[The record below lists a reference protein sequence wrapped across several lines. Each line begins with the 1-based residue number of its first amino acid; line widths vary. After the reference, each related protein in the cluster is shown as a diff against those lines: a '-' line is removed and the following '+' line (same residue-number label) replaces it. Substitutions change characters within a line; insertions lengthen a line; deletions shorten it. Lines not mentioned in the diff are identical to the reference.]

1 MIAEIIPARRMP
13 LALPILDYL
22 IPPEIEQTIRI
33 GQLVT
38 IPFQQSQTF
47 GVIFNIKKNPEK
59 STAKLRPIKSILF
72 DRPILDQA
80 QLIFLK
86 EISDFYKVSLGFLL
100 KNSLPPLQ
108 KRKLGQLTSNT
119 KIPNSEKK
127 SVSKPKLKNY
137 ASYEEKRKII
147 IETLSKT
154 NGQTLLL
161 VPEITALKKTKELLP
176 PELLSKTAVISS
188 ELSPKELFAS
198 WTEIWSGEKNIIIGT
213 RRALF
218 LPWFNLQHIILDDE
232 GNSNYKSWDMAPRF
246 HTRDAALF
254 LSKNHGATLTLLSHS
269 PSVESF
275 FFAQKRVYESE
286 LLEIKP
292 FTKPVRLVDMRT
304 ERRGKNFSLLSHDVF
319 EVFKKV
325 DEGDIFFF
333 INRRGTINYVMCRDC
348 RYVCACPTC
357 KRSLTYYQKTG
368 ELRCQYCNYSAPTAL
383 ACPNCGGVDIS
394 MFGAGTQ
401 LAEDLIRKVA
411 GEKKNYLVVRVDSDT
426 ADFSSLQKDDQ
437 KIIIGT
443 QLAWQKVDWSRIKL
457 LVFLDADISLFVPEY
472 KITEQFWQQLR
483 DAQFNL
489 PSDCQIF
496 IQTNHP
502 EHAVFNNL
510 FNPSGFY
517 SDQLEERKLLGYPPF
532 KFLLKLMAGY
542 QTENLLKQ
550 ETGKA
555 MTALTNLTK
564 HNPDITILGPLQ
576 SLPYYYKGRYWQII
590 LIKLKYDSYK
600 KNTNLILSQ
609 VSDNWKV
616 DPNPNSILSFS

>member
-13 LALPILDYL
+13 LALPVLDYL
-22 IPPEIEQTIRI
+22 IPPEIERAIRI

-38 IPFQQSQTF
+38 IPFQQSQAF
-47 GVIFNIKKNPEK
+47 GVIFNIKKNPAK
-59 STAKLRPIKSILF
+59 LTTKLRPIKSIVF
-72 DRPILDQA
+72 DRPILDRA

-100 KNSLPPLQ
+100 KNNLPPLQ
-108 KRKLGQLTSNT
+108 KRKLGKLAIS
-119 KIPNSEKK
+119 SEYSTIDKK
-127 SVSKPKLKNY
+127 DISKPTLEVYTHTEEREKLILNY
-137 ASYEEKRKII
+137 LTKAS
-147 IETLSKT
+147 
-154 NGQTLLL
+154 GQTVLL

-176 PELLSKTAVISS
+176 PQLLSKTAVISS
-188 ELSPKELFAS
+188 ELSSKELFAS
-198 WTEIWSGEKNIIIGT
+198 WTEIWLGKKDIIIGT

-218 LPWFNLQHIILDDE
+218 LPWFNLRQIILDDE
-232 GNSNYKSWDMAPRF
+232 GNGNYKSWDMAPRF

-275 FFAQKRVYESE
+275 FFAQKKVYESE
-286 LLEIKP
+286 RLEVRP

-319 EVFKKV
+319 EGFKKV
-325 DEGDIFFF
+325 DTGDIFFF
-333 INRRGTINYVMCRDC
+333 INRRGTVNYVMCRDC
-348 RYVCACPTC
+348 RYVCTCPTC
-357 KRSLTYYQKTG
+357 KRSLTCYQKTG
-368 ELRCQYCNYSAPTAL
+368 ELRCQYCNYSEPMPL
-383 ACPNCGGVDIS
+383 ACPNCGGVDMS

-401 LAEDLIRKVA
+401 LAEDLIRKIA
-411 GEKKNYLVVRVDSDT
+411 GEKKDYSVARVDSDA
-426 ADFSSLQKDDQ
+426 ADFSSLQKDGQ
-437 KIIIGT
+437 KIVIGT

-517 SDQLEERKLLGYPPF
+517 SEQLEERKLLGYPPF

-550 ETGKA
+550 ETGKVMA
-555 MTALTNLTK
+555 ALTNLTK

-576 SLPYYYKGRYWQII
+576 SLPYYYKGRYWQVI
-590 LIKLKYDSYK
+590 LIKLKYDNYK

-609 VSDNWKV
+609 ISDNWKV
-616 DPNPNSILSFS
+616 DPNPNSILSFT